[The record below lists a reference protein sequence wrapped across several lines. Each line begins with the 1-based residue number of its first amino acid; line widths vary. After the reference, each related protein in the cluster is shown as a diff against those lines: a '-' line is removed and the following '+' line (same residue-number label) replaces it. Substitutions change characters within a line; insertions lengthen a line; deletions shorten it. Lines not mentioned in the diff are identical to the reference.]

1 MSRGTGNVQRR
12 ILSFL
17 DGAGAGTTFEL
28 AEIVYEVQPD
38 KEGKIWL
45 TDAQLSSIRRALNRL
60 TKFGVVEEFA
70 RTPALG
76 RGIWQLVRKRPCECS
91 HHK

>member
-1 MSRGTGNVQRR
+1 MSRGAGNVQRR
-12 ILSFL
+12 ILAFL
-17 DGAGAGTTFEL
+17 DRDGAGSTFEL

-38 KEGKIWL
+38 KDGKIWL
-45 TDAQLSSIRRALNRL
+45 TDAQLSSIRRALNRPA
-60 TKFGVVEEFA
+60 KNGIVKESA
-70 RTPALG
+70 RTPAFG